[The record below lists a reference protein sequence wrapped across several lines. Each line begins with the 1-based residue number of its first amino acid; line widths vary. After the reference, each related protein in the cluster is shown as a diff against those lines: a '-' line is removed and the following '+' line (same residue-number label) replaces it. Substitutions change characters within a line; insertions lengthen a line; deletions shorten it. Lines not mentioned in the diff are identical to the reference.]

1 MRRGIFIL
9 SAAVLLAGA
18 VTAAA
23 QEETSREFCAEC
35 HDETVAA
42 FTAGAHGQAM
52 AAISQETL
60 DRSCATCHGP
70 VERHLEEF
78 TPESINRWPEPA
90 ACLECHPERAGA
102 LRKATPGH
110 ERNGVACLDCH
121 EPGHAPPGAEPLL
134 KADPRRLCG
143 DCHGDK
149 RAAFAL
155 PFVHRE
161 GSDTAPCLNCHA
173 VHGGGEAGRFTMLA
187 NGGVCITCHTDKA
200 GPFIFPHAP
209 REVDGCVTCHEP
221 HGSSN
226 PRQLV
231 RRTVLSLCLEC
242 HTNVPDRSFHD
253 FTQARF
259 RACQSCHRA
268 IHGSDSDPRFLHE

>member
-1 MRRGIFIL
+1 MRRETFT
-9 SAAVLLAGA
+9 LLALLVVAGA
-18 VTAAA
+18 AAA
-23 QEETSREFCAEC
+23 QDDETGREFCAAC
-35 HDETVAA
+35 HEEAVEA
-42 FTAGAHGQAM
+42 FTAGAHGKLM
-52 AAISQETL
+52 AARSQETL

-70 VERHLEEF
+70 VELHLEEF
-78 TPESINRWPEPA
+78 TAESINTWPEPS
-90 ACLECHPERAGA
+90 ACLDCHPERMGN

-110 ERNGVACLDCH
+110 ERHGVACLDCH
-121 EPGHAPPGAEPLL
+121 ESGHAEPKAEPLL
-134 KADPRRLCG
+134 VAAPRQLCG
-143 DCHGDK
+143 DCHGDV
-149 RAAFAL
+149 RAAFAR

-161 GSDTAPCLNCHA
+161 GSEAAGCDNCHA
-173 VHGGGEAGRFTMLA
+173 VHGGGEQGRFTMLA

-200 GPFIFPHAP
+200 GPFIFQHAP

-242 HTNVPDRSFHD
+242 HADVPARSFHD

-268 IHGSDSDPRFLHE
+268 VHGSNSDPRLLDE